1 MRVMPDTDL
10 TTDRNTA
17 VLEAAE
23 EVFALHGYRRVSM
36 DDIAL
41 AVGLSRAGLYKRFAN
56 KKALFRA
63 AVSRL
68 HEGTLVEVAKITRDA
83 PDDAKTLDL
92 VIAAFEARIGYLMDR
107 RWDSPCGMEILEES
121 HRICGDIVSD
131 TSNRFRKE
139 IAILLDRANARGEIK
154 LKAAGLNA
162 HDAADLISAAVN
174 GLKLASPGPTEFRDS
189 MRRVIRLLFTGMA

>member
-1 MRVMPDTDL
+1 MLDTDL

-36 DDIAL
+36 DDIAQ
-41 AVGLSRAGLYKRFAN
+41 AVGISRAGLYKRFAN

-68 HEGTLVEVAKITRDA
+68 HEGTLVEVAKITRDV
-83 PDDAKTLDL
+83 PEGAKTLDL
-92 VIAAFEARIGYLMDR
+92 VIAAFDARIGYLMDR

-131 TSNRFRKE
+131 ASTRFRAM
-139 IAILLDRANARGEIK
+139 IADLLDRANTRGEINLEAAD
-154 LKAAGLNA
+154 LKARV
-162 HDAADLISAAVN
+162 AADLISAAVN

-189 MRRVIRLLFTGMA
+189 MRRVIRLLFAGMA